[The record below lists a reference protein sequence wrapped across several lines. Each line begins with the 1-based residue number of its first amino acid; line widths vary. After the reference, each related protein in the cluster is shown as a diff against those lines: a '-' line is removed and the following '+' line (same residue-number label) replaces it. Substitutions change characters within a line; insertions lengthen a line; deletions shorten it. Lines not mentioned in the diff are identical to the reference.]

1 MRESIKNAIGETVQD
16 MVDAGTAVSFTK
28 KELDALGIIIPD
40 VQVSKGQIQ
49 AIRKRMNL
57 SQTVFARLL
66 NVSASSIRQW
76 EQGTRQPSGSTKV
89 LLELLEKSPH
99 LLDYRL
105 NA

>member
-1 MRESIKNAIGETVQD
+1 

-28 KELDALGIIIPD
+28 KELDSLGIIIPD
-40 VQVSKGQIQ
+40 VQVNKDQIQ

-66 NVSASSIRQW
+66 NVSASSVRQW
-76 EQGTRQPSGSTKV
+76 EQGKRKPTGSTKV

-105 NA
+105 VA

>member
-16 MVDAGTAVSFTK
+16 MVDSGTAVSFTK
-28 KELDALGIIIPD
+28 KELDALGVTIPD
-40 VQVSKGQIQ
+40 VEVTRNQIQ
-49 AIRKRMNL
+49 AIRKQMNL
-57 SQTVFARLL
+57 SQAVFAKLL
-66 NVSASSIRQW
+66 NVSVSSIRQW

-105 NA
+105 NV